1 MMNNDVRAL
10 MRKYGIKHKELAA
23 FLNLNF
29 HTLENRLNRRELML
43 HEKRRLIKSVEDL
56 REFKRERNT

>member
-1 MMNNDVRAL
+1 MNNDVREL
-10 MRKYGIKHKELAA
+10 MKKYGITHRELAE

-29 HTLENRLNRRELML
+29 HTLENRLDRRELML
-43 HEKRRLIKSVEDL
+43 FEKRRLIKSIENL

>member
-1 MMNNDVRAL
+1 MNNDVREL
-10 MRKYGIKHKELAA
+10 MKKYGITHRELAE
-23 FLNLNF
+23 FLRVNY
-29 HTLENRLNRRELML
+29 HTLENRLNRRELMM